1 MVGSGAT
8 GAEFASAYHALRC
21 EVVLVSSRSQ
31 VLPSKD
37 SDAARVIQEAFET
50 RGVTILSQSH
60 AVAAR
65 REGDSV
71 VVTLQD
77 GREAHGTGPPTTP
90 SEPHRTA
97 PGPLQ
102 PRQSPT
108 LTRSAT
114 FGPFS
119 HPR

>member
-65 REGDSV
+65 RAAQRLVPFPTPVATVGV
-71 VVTLQD
+71 VS
-77 GREAHGTGPPTTP
+77 GHGYQ
-90 SEPHRTA
+90 
-97 PGPLQ
+97 L
-102 PRQSPT
+102 
-108 LTRSAT
+108 
-114 FGPFS
+114 
-119 HPR
+119 